1 MATSNFKTV
10 KEVVIAKGGYLA
22 DATSNK
28 PVSNK
33 EFVAAQLR
41 AHRLV
46 SIAAKMKGKTFTVA
60 KVDNIHDIV
69 KEVEAE
75 LSATRVE
82 EFVKV
87 PTIKEGKLT
96 AQLAAEAKAFVE
108 GAVDADKANA
118 LNNRLQEF
126 IVINDFETTGLF
138 FTSKISKLSKIY
150 TMKEIIAAAETVYA
164 VLEA

>member
-22 DATSNK
+22 DAKSNK

-33 EFVAAQLR
+33 DFVHAQLR

-46 SIAAKMKGKTFTVA
+46 SIAAKMKGKNFKAT
-60 KVDNIHDIV
+60 KIHSIHAIV

-75 LSATRVE
+75 LSATRTE
-82 EFVKV
+82 EFVSVPKV
-87 PTIKEGKLT
+87 KKGKLT
-96 AQLAAEAKAFVE
+96 QQLADEAAAFVN
-108 GAVDADKANA
+108 GAVEANKAKN
-118 LNNRLQEF
+118 LNNKLQEF

-138 FTSKISKLSKIY
+138 FTSKISKLEKIY

>member
-87 PTIKEGKLT
+87 PKVKKGKL
-96 AQLAAEAKAFVE
+96 AQQLLDEATAFVN
-108 GAVDADKANA
+108 GAVEANKAND